1 MPTMKA
7 FVLDRYGGPSSA
19 SLRDVPAPTPAAGE
33 VRIRVKAAGLNPVDY
48 KIRAGK
54 LKPVVRLA
62 LPSTLGCELSGV
74 VDALGAGVTA
84 FAVGDEVMA
93 RVGKESLGAFAE
105 QCCVDASF
113 VARKPTSV
121 DFETS
126 AALPLAG
133 LTALQVLR
141 DELRVGAGTRVF
153 IPGGAGGV
161 GTFAIQIAR
170 HLGAHVTTTA
180 SPRGEALVRR
190 LGADEVVD
198 YTKPFPSL
206 APFDGAFDL
215 VGGEATNQCLDVVRR
230 GGRIVSIAGTPEPR
244 MASIDLKR
252 GFPLTALLWAI
263 SIPVRLRAQRRGVDY
278 RYVLMHPSGTEL
290 TELATL
296 VDAGKLEIVIDRVLP
311 FAEIADAFAYLE
323 AGRAKGKVVV
333 RM

>member
-1 MPTMKA
+1 MSTMKA

-19 SLRDVPAPTPAAGE
+19 TLRDLPVPAPAPGE

-48 KIRAGK
+48 KIREGK
-54 LKPVVRLA
+54 LKPVVRLM
-62 LPSTLGCELSGV
+62 LPSPLGCELSGV
-74 VDALGAGVTA
+74 VDALGEGVTT
-84 FAVGDEVMA
+84 FAVGDEVIA
-93 RVGKESLGAFAE
+93 RVGKEVLGAFAE
-105 QCCVDASF
+105 QCCVEARF

-121 DFETS
+121 DFETA

-141 DELRVGAGTRVF
+141 DELRVGEGTRVF
-153 IPGGAGGV
+153 LPGGAGGV
-161 GTFAIQIAR
+161 GTFAIQLAR

-190 LGADEVVD
+190 LGAHEVVD

-215 VGGEATNQCLDVVRR
+215 VGGEATNQCLDLVRR
-230 GGRIVSIAGTPEPR
+230 GGRVVSIAGTPEPR
-244 MASIDLKR
+244 MARIDLGR

-263 SIPVRLRAQRRGVDY
+263 SIPVRLRARQRGVDY
-278 RYVLMHPSGTEL
+278 RYFMMHPSGAEL

-311 FAEIADAFAYLE
+311 FADIADAFTYLE
-323 AGRAKGKVVV
+323 SGRAKGKVVV